1 MKRRGSGLGRR
12 FKGQAFRR
20 VGLAKSQWLM
30 GFEAAFFLALSRIR
44 PCLIAISTLL
54 VRAYR

>member
-1 MKRRGSGLGRR
+1 
-12 FKGQAFRR
+12 
-20 VGLAKSQWLM
+20 LM
-30 GFEAAFFLALSRIR
+30 GFEAAACFFALSRIR